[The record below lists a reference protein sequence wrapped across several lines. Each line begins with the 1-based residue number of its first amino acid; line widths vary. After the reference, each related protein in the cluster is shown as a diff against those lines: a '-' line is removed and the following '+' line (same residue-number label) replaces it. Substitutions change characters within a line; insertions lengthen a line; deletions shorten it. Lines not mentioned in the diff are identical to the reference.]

1 MNSGSFFGKHCI
13 KTFFKVLDPHGEK
26 YNINI
31 LGRKPSGSTRS
42 ELESCLEK
50 FVQEKK
56 IKWRKIRKKW
66 KKKRREKK
74 KEKINNKNVKREE
87 RI

>member
-26 YNINI
+26 YINI

-42 ELESCLEK
+42 ELESCMEK
-50 FVQEKK
+50 FVPEKK
-56 IKWRKIRKKW
+56 IK
-66 KKKRREKK
+66 
-74 KEKINNKNVKREE
+74 
-87 RI
+87 